1 MVLQQLIKWV
11 ILTGDKQETSGEL
24 LQEHHALKT
33 GKKKSFS
40 TSFEYKESQATSLT
54 VNHNKYLM
62 ETWTH
67 KPSKTSQVISSTRP
81 KTASWGQINESSSKL
96 WRGQIQT
103 TGQAPRQ
110 TDGAPASFTAEKFRS
125 APAPSVCG
133 HTQASITCPCTIWVG
148 GRNNVVLL
156 RVWL

>member
-1 MVLQQLIKWV
+1 MSDSYPWQA
-11 ILTGDKQETSGEL
+11 GDQWRAASGTPRAKDGE
-24 LQEHHALKT
+24 
-33 GKKKSFS
+33 KKKSFS
-40 TSFEYKESQATSLT
+40 TLFEYKESQATSLT

-81 KTASWGQINESSSKL
+81 KTASWGQITESSSKL
-96 WRGQIQT
+96 WHGQIQT